1 MEKERQQVEND
12 AEWFRAEPW
21 RFCPGEIVFILDA
34 DKKAKIGRVDCVR
47 LNYCPD
53 REQGKNPDADTRW
66 VSEFNQSFETLY
78 PNKQAL
84 IKYIL
89 ADICVWR

>member
-1 MEKERQQVEND
+1 MEFFSEMEKERQQVEND
-12 AEWFRAEPW
+12 AEWFRAQPW

-53 REQGKNPDADTRW
+53 REQGNNPDADTLW
-66 VSEFNQSFETLY
+66 VSEFCHTQ
-78 PNKQAL
+78 
-84 IKYIL
+84 
-89 ADICVWR
+89 